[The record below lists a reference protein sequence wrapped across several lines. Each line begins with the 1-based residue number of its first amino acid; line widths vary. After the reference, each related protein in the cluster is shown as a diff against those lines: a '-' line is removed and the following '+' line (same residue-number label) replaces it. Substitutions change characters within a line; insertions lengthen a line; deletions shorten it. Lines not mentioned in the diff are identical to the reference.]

1 MSVLDFPVVSPQS
14 GDGLADLA
22 DGLRVASHEIRQ
34 PVAAVLALAEA
45 ARTHPDATPELQ
57 TFLDRIV
64 QQATQIS
71 ETARS
76 VLDLDHLRSPAQ
88 VLVRLDDVL
97 DEALE
102 PFRLTWS
109 GTLVRHTAGPSPFV
123 LGDAALL
130 RRSIVN
136 VVENATRAAGPRG
149 TVHVDVRDLGE
160 QIAVQVDDDGPGFGK
175 ISSGTRIGL
184 ALTRRAVEGMGGS
197 VRVGSSPGTG
207 GSRVVLTVPQAR
219 AGHERSVA
227 TQRAV

>member
-1 MSVLDFPVVSPQS
+1 MSVLDFPVVSTQS
-14 GDGLADLA
+14 GEGLADLA

-45 ARTHPDATPELQ
+45 ARMHPDATPELQ
-57 TFLDRIV
+57 TYLDRIV

-71 ETARS
+71 ETTRS
-76 VLDLDHLRSPAQ
+76 VLNLDHLRSPAQ
-88 VLVRLDDVL
+88 VMVRLEDVL

-109 GTLVRHTAGPSPFV
+109 GTLVRQATESSLFV

-136 VVENATRAAGPRG
+136 VVENATRAAGPYG
-149 TVHVDVRDLGE
+149 TVRVDVRDTGA

-184 ALTRRAVEGMGGS
+184 AMTRRAVESMGGS
-197 VRVGSSPGTG
+197 VRVSSSPGAG
-207 GSRVVLTVPQAR
+207 GTRVVLTVPQAR
-219 AGHERSVA
+219 KDHEGSVA